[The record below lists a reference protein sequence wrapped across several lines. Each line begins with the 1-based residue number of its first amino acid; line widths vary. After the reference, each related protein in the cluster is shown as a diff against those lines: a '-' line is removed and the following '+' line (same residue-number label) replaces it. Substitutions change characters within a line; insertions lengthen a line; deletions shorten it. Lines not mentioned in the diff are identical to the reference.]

1 MYLVPYWSR
10 LIPGQGKKIKMEEKK
25 FDLNSLIGFVLL
37 GAIMIYYFYTN
48 QPTPEQIAEKK
59 AEQVQD
65 SIDKLNP
72 VTQPENAVYEQKVE
86 QVPIN
91 PSDSLAFAQSKNRLG
106 DFAYSAGLASA
117 TDHET
122 VIEND
127 LVKITVS
134 NKGGQIT
141 EVLLKNFKTY
151 NMLPLYVIKD
161 QNASLNLSFA
171 TQDNRNLQ
179 TKDLYFE
186 PNVSTNGDNQV
197 LSMRLKVAAD
207 RYLEYR
213 YELKPNDYML
223 DFAIRTQGMETA
235 INTSQA
241 INLDWQLK
249 SFRTEKSVKYE
260 NQYTDLRYLQNGE
273 FEYMNAMSDED
284 EEDVDN
290 LNWVAFKQQFFT
302 SILIAEDKFESAKL
316 ISKNLVQNEDIDT
329 IYTKKYEAFIPL
341 QAKNGELAYN
351 MNMYYGPV
359 DYEVLSK
366 YEGQQ
371 LDRIVSLGWGI
382 FRWINKFVFIPVFS
396 FLSSF
401 IGNFGIV
408 IILMTIVVRIIMS
421 PVVYKSYLSSAK
433 MKVLRPEMQE
443 INEKFKGKENAMKRQ
458 QETMAIQRKAGVNP
472 LSGCIPALIQMPVF
486 FALFRFF
493 PANIDIRQNGFL
505 WADDLSAYDEVLQL
519 PFKIPFYGDHVS
531 LFPILAS
538 VAIFFYMQMTQS
550 QQMNMQQPQQEGMP
564 DMQKMMKMMM
574 WFSPI
579 MMMFFFNSYAS
590 SLSLYY
596 FVSNLLTIV
605 IMLVIKHFIID
616 EDKIHAQ
623 IQENKKRPE
632 KKKSAFRQRLDDAM
646 KQAQEQQAQKKR

>member
-1 MYLVPYWSR
+1 
-10 LIPGQGKKIKMEEKK
+10 MEEKK

-48 QPTPEQIAEKK
+48 QPTPEEIAKQK
-59 AEQVQD
+59 VEQVQD
-65 SIDKLNP
+65 SIDRLSP
-72 VTQPENAVYEQKVE
+72 VAQPEEAVYKQQIE
-86 QVPIN
+86 QVPVKE
-91 PSDSLAFAQSKNRLG
+91 SDSLAYSQTQNRLG
-106 DFAYSAGLASA
+106 AFAYSASLPSA

-122 VIEND
+122 VIENE
-127 LVKITVS
+127 LVKITVA

-141 EVLLKNFKTY
+141 EVLLKKFLTY
-151 NMLPLYVIKD
+151 NKLPLYIIKD
-161 QNASLNLSFA
+161 HNASLNLSFA

-179 TKDLYFE
+179 TKDLFFE
-186 PNVSTNGDNQV
+186 PSLSTNGDNQV
-197 LSMRLKVAAD
+197 LSMKLKVAAN

-213 YELKPNDYML
+213 YELKPDDYML
-223 DFAIRTQGMETA
+223 DFSIRSQDMERA
-235 INTSQA
+235 INTTQVM
-241 INLDWQLK
+241 NLEWQMK

-260 NQYTDLRYLQNGE
+260 NQYTDLRYLQNDE

-302 SILIAEDKFESAKL
+302 SVLLAEDKFESAKL
-316 ISKNLVQNEDIDT
+316 ISKNLVKDEDIDT
-329 IYTKKYEAFIPL
+329 VYTKKYEAYIPL
-341 QAKNGELAYN
+341 QANNGELSYN

-359 DYEVLSK
+359 DHAMLSK
-366 YEGQQ
+366 YEGKQ
-371 LDRIVSLGWGI
+371 LDRIVSLGWGV
-382 FRWINKFVFIPVFS
+382 FRWINKFVFIPVFG

-443 INEKFKGKENAMKRQ
+443 INEKLKGKENAMKRQ

-493 PANIDIRQNGFL
+493 PANIQIRQHGFL

-538 VAIFFYMQMTQS
+538 IAIFFYMQMTQS
-550 QQMNMQQPQQEGMP
+550 QQMSMQQPTQEGMP

-579 MMMFFFNSYAS
+579 MMMVFFNTYAS

-596 FVSNLLTIV
+596 FVSNLLTII

-616 EDKIHAQ
+616 DDKIHAR

-646 KQAQEQQAQKKR
+646 KQAQEQQGKKK

>member
-1 MYLVPYWSR
+1 
-10 LIPGQGKKIKMEEKK
+10 MEEKK

-37 GAIMIYYFYTN
+37 GAIMIWYFYNN
-48 QPTPEQIAEKK
+48 QPTAEQIATQK
-59 AEQVQD
+59 AAQVQD
-65 SIDKLNP
+65 SINRLNP
-72 VTQPENAVYEQKVE
+72 VADQNDVIAQSPDPATVNTT
-86 QVPIN
+86 
-91 PSDSLAFAQSKNRLG
+91 DSLTYIQTQNRLG
-106 DFAYSAGLASA
+106 AFAYSASLPSA
-117 TDHET
+117 KDNET
-122 VIEND
+122 VLENE
-127 LVKITVS
+127 LVVIKVS

-141 EVLLKNFKTY
+141 EVLLKNYKTY
-151 NMLPLYVIKD
+151 DKLPLYIIKD

-186 PNVSTNGDNQV
+186 PSLTTNGDNQV
-197 LSMRLKVAAD
+197 LSMKLKVAANK
-207 RYLEYR
+207 YLEYR
-213 YELKPNDYML
+213 YELKPDDYML
-223 DFAIRTQGMETA
+223 DFAIKSQGIESA
-235 INTSQA
+235 INTSQN
-241 INLDWQLK
+241 INLDWKLK

-260 NQYTDLRYLQNGE
+260 NQYTDLRYLVNGE

-284 EEDVDN
+284 EEDVN
-290 LNWVAFKQQFFT
+290 GLNWVSFKQQFFT
-302 SILIAEDKFESAKL
+302 SVLLAEDKFESAKL
-316 ISKNLVQNEDIDT
+316 ISRNLIQDEDIDT
-329 IYTKKYEAFIPL
+329 VYTKQYEAYIPL
-341 QAKNGELAYN
+341 QAKNGELNYN

-359 DYEVLSK
+359 DYAILSK
-366 YEGQQ
+366 YEGKQ

-382 FRWINKFVFIPVFS
+382 FRWINKYVFIPVFS

-401 IGNFGIV
+401 IGNYGIV

-443 INEKFKGKENAMKRQ
+443 INDKLKGKENAMKRQ
-458 QETMAIQRKAGVNP
+458 QETMALQRKAGVNP

-505 WADDLSAYDEVLQL
+505 WADDLSAYDEVLSL

-550 QQMNMQQPQQEGMP
+550 QQMNMQQPAQEGMP

-596 FVSNLLTIV
+596 FVSNLLTII

-623 IQENKKRPE
+623 IQENKKKPE
-632 KKKSAFRQRLDDAM
+632 KKKSAFRQKLDDAM
-646 KQAQEQQAQKKR
+646 KQAQVQQEAKKKGKK

>member
-1 MYLVPYWSR
+1 
-10 LIPGQGKKIKMEEKK
+10 MEEKK

-37 GAIMIYYFYTN
+37 GAIMIWYFYNN
-48 QPTPEQIAEKK
+48 QPTPEQIAKQK

-65 SIDKLNP
+65 SINRSIPEANTDDAVIEP
-72 VTQPENAVYEQKVE
+72 SESTQ
-86 QVPIN
+86 IN
-91 PSDSLAFAQSKNRLG
+91 PTDSITYAQTQNRLG
-106 DFAYSAGLASA
+106 DFAYSASLPSA
-117 TDHET
+117 REHET
-122 VIEND
+122 VLEND
-127 LVKITVS
+127 LVKIKVS
-134 NKGGQIT
+134 NRGGQIT
-141 EVLLKNFKTY
+141 EVLLKNFQTY
-151 NMLPLYVIKD
+151 NKLPLYIIKG
-161 QNASLNLSFA
+161 QNASLNISFS

-179 TKDLYFE
+179 TKDLFFE
-186 PNVSTNGDNQV
+186 PSLSTTGDQQI
-197 LSMRLKVAAD
+197 LSMKLKVSAD

-213 YELKPNDYML
+213 YEMKPDDYML
-223 DFAIRTQGMETA
+223 DFSISSQGMENA
-235 INTSQA
+235 INTTQN

-249 SFRTEKSVKYE
+249 SLRTEKSVKYE

-284 EEDVDN
+284 EEDVSG
-290 LNWVAFKQQFFT
+290 LNWVSFKQQFFT
-302 SILIAEDKFESAKL
+302 SVLLADDKFESAKL
-316 ISKNLVQNEDIDT
+316 VSKNLVKNEDLDT
-329 IYTKKYEAFIPL
+329 IYTKQYAAYIPL
-341 QAKNGELAYN
+341 QAKDGELNYN
-351 MNMYYGPV
+351 LQMYYGPV
-359 DYEVLSK
+359 DYKVLSQYK
-366 YEGQQ
+366 GKQ

-382 FRWINKFVFIPVFS
+382 FRWINKFVFIPVFT

-401 IGNFGIV
+401 IGNYGIV

-443 INEKFKGKENAMKRQ
+443 INDKLKGKENAMKRQ
-458 QETMAIQRKAGVNP
+458 QETMALQRKAGVNP

-550 QQMNMQQPQQEGMP
+550 QQMNMQQPTQEGMP

-605 IMLVIKHFIID
+605 IMLIIKHFIID

-623 IQENKKRPE
+623 IQENKKKPE
-632 KKKSAFRQRLDDAM
+632 KKKSAFRQKLDDAM
-646 KQAQEQQAQKKR
+646 KQAQQQQEIQKKGKR

>member
-1 MYLVPYWSR
+1 
-10 LIPGQGKKIKMEEKK
+10 MEEKK

-48 QPTPEQIAEKK
+48 QPTQEELAKQKM
-59 AEQVQD
+59 EQVQD
-65 SIDKLNP
+65 SIDKLSP
-72 VTQPENAVYEQKVE
+72 ATEENDVVYEKVE
-86 QVPIN
+86 QAPVN
-91 PSDSLAFAQSKNRLG
+91 PSDSLAVSQAQNSLG
-106 DFAYSAGLASA
+106 AFAYSAGLPSA
-117 TDHET
+117 TNSAT
-122 VIEND
+122 VIENE
-127 LVKITVS
+127 LVKITIS

-141 EVLLKNFKTY
+141 EVLLKNFLTY
-151 NMLPLYVIKD
+151 NKLPLYVIKD

-179 TKDLYFE
+179 TKNLYFE
-186 PNVSTNGDNQV
+186 PSLSSNGDNQV
-197 LSMRLKVAAD
+197 LSMKLKVAAD

-213 YELKPNDYML
+213 YELKPDDYML
-223 DFAIRTQGMETA
+223 DFSIRTQGMDRA

-260 NQYTDLRYLQNGE
+260 NQYTDLRYLENGT

-284 EEDVDN
+284 EEDVSN

-302 SILIAEDKFESAKL
+302 SVLLAEDKFESAKL
-316 ISKNLVQNEDIDT
+316 ISKNLVVNEDIDT
-329 IYTKKYEAFIPL
+329 VYTKKYEAYIPL
-341 QAKNGELAYN
+341 TAKNGELEYN

-359 DYEVLSK
+359 DYTILSK
-366 YEGQQ
+366 YEGKQ

-443 INEKFKGKENAMKRQ
+443 INEKLKGKENAMKRQ
-458 QETMAIQRKAGVNP
+458 QETMALQRKAGVNP

-596 FVSNLLTIV
+596 FVSNLLTII

-616 EDKIHAQ
+616 EDKIHAN

-632 KKKSAFRQRLDDAM
+632 KKKSAFRQKLDDAM
-646 KQAQEQQAQKKR
+646 KQAQQQQEKQKKAGR

>member
-1 MYLVPYWSR
+1 
-10 LIPGQGKKIKMEEKK
+10 MEEKK

-37 GAIMIYYFYTN
+37 GAIMIWYFYNN
-48 QPTPEQIAEKK
+48 QPTPEQIATQK

-65 SIDKLNP
+65 SINRLSP
-72 VTQPENAVYEQKVE
+72 VSNANDAIVQSPENTTVR
-86 QVPIN
+86 PT
-91 PSDSLAFAQSKNRLG
+91 DSLSYAQTQNRLG
-106 DFAYSAGLASA
+106 AFAYSASLPSA
-117 TDHET
+117 KDNET
-122 VIEND
+122 LLENE
-127 LVKITVS
+127 LVSIKVS

-141 EVLLKNFKTY
+141 EVLLKKYTNY
-151 NMLPLYVIKD
+151 NKLPLYIIKD

-179 TKDLYFE
+179 TKDLFFE
-186 PNVSTNGDNQV
+186 PTLTQNGDNQV
-197 LSMRLKVAAD
+197 LSMKLKVAAD

-213 YELKPNDYML
+213 YELKPDDYML
-223 DFAIRTQGMETA
+223 DFAIRSQGMETA
-235 INTSQA
+235 INTSQN
-241 INLDWQLK
+241 ISLDWKLK
-249 SFRTEKSVKYE
+249 SYRTEKSVKYE
-260 NQYTDLRYLQNGE
+260 NQYTDLRYLENGV

-284 EEDVDN
+284 EEDVTG
-290 LNWVAFKQQFFT
+290 LNWVSFKQQFFT
-302 SILIAEDKFESAKL
+302 SVLIAEDKFESAKL
-316 ISKNLVQNEDIDT
+316 ISKNLVKDEDIDT
-329 IYTKKYEAFIPL
+329 IYTKQYAAYIPL
-341 QAKNGELAYN
+341 QAKNGELDYN

-371 LDRIVSLGWGI
+371 LDRIVSLGWGV
-382 FRWINKFVFIPVFS
+382 FRWINKYVFIPVFG

-443 INEKFKGKENAMKRQ
+443 INDKLKGKENAMKRQ
-458 QETMAIQRKAGVNP
+458 QQTMALQRKAGVNP

-493 PANIDIRQNGFL
+493 PANIDIRHKGFL

-550 QQMNMQQPQQEGMP
+550 QQMNMQQPAQEGMP

-579 MMMFFFNSYAS
+579 MMMFFFNTYAS

-596 FVSNLLTIV
+596 FVSNLLTII

-623 IQENKKRPE
+623 IQENKKKPE
-632 KKKSAFRQRLDDAM
+632 KKKSAFREKLDSAM
-646 KQAQEQQAQKKR
+646 KQAQQQQELKKKK

>member
-1 MYLVPYWSR
+1 
-10 LIPGQGKKIKMEEKK
+10 MEEKK

-37 GAIMIYYFYTN
+37 GAIMIWYFYNN
-48 QPTPEQIAEKK
+48 QPTPEEIATQK

-65 SIDKLNP
+65 SINRLSP
-72 VTQPENAVYEQKVE
+72 VSNTNDAIVQSPENASVR
-86 QVPIN
+86 PT
-91 PSDSLAFAQSKNRLG
+91 DSLDFVQTQNRLG
-106 DFAYSAGLASA
+106 AFAYSASLPSA
-117 TDHET
+117 RDNET
-122 VIEND
+122 LLENE
-127 LVKITVS
+127 LVSIKVS

-141 EVLLKNFKTY
+141 EVRMKNYTTY
-151 NMLPLYVIKD
+151 NKLPLYIIKD
-161 QNASLNLSFA
+161 QNASLNISFA

-179 TKDLYFE
+179 TKDLFFE
-186 PNVSTNGDNQV
+186 PTLTQNGDNQV
-197 LSMRLKVAAD
+197 LSMKLKVAAD
-207 RYLEYR
+207 KYLEYR
-213 YELKPNDYML
+213 YELKPDDYML
-223 DFAIRTQGMETA
+223 DFAIKSQGMETA
-235 INTSQA
+235 INTSQN
-241 INLDWQLK
+241 ISLDWQLK
-249 SFRTEKSVKYE
+249 SYRTEKSVKYE
-260 NQYTDLRYLQNGE
+260 NQYTDLRYLENGV

-284 EEDVDN
+284 EEDVTG
-290 LNWVAFKQQFFT
+290 LNWVSFKQQFFT
-302 SILIAEDKFESAKL
+302 SVLIAEDKFESAKL
-316 ISKNLVQNEDIDT
+316 ISKNLVKDEDIDT
-329 IYTKKYEAFIPL
+329 IYTKQYAAYIPL
-341 QAKNGELAYN
+341 QAKNGELDYN

-382 FRWINKFVFIPVFS
+382 FRWINKYVFIPVFA

-433 MKVLRPEMQE
+433 MKVLRPEMDE
-443 INEKFKGKENAMKRQ
+443 INEKLKGKENAMKRQ
-458 QETMAIQRKAGVNP
+458 QGTMALQRKAGVNP

-493 PANIDIRQNGFL
+493 PANIDIRHKGFL

-550 QQMNMQQPQQEGMP
+550 QQMNMQQPAQEGMP

-596 FVSNLLTIV
+596 FVSNLLTII

-616 EDKIHAQ
+616 EEKIHAQ
-623 IQENKKRPE
+623 IQENKKKPE
-632 KKKSAFRQRLDDAM
+632 KKKSAFREKLDGAM
-646 KQAQEQQAQKKR
+646 KQAQQQQELKKKGR

>member
-1 MYLVPYWSR
+1 
-10 LIPGQGKKIKMEEKK
+10 MEEKK

-48 QPTPEQIAEKK
+48 QPTPEQIAKQK

-65 SIDKLNP
+65 SIDQLSP
-72 VTQPENAVYEQKVE
+72 VVQPKDAVFEQQSAPE
-86 QVPIN
+86 PIK
-91 PSDSLAFAQSKNRLG
+91 PSDSLAYAQTQNRLG
-106 DFAYSAGLASA
+106 AFAYSAGLPSASGG
-117 TDHET
+117 ET
-122 VIEND
+122 VLENE
-127 LVKITVS
+127 LVKITVA
-134 NKGGQIT
+134 NKGGQIV
-141 EVLLKNFKTY
+141 EVLMKKFKTFDK
-151 NMLPLYVIKD
+151 LPLYIIKD

-186 PNVSTNGDNQV
+186 PSLSSDGNNQV
-197 LSMRLKVAAD
+197 LSMKLKVAANN
-207 RYLEYR
+207 YLEYR
-213 YELKPNDYML
+213 YELKPDDYML
-223 DFAIRTQGMETA
+223 DFAIRSQGMDRA
-235 INTSQA
+235 INSSQVM
-241 INLDWQLK
+241 NLEWQLK

-260 NQYTDLRYLQNGE
+260 NQYTDLRYLQDGE

-302 SILIAEDKFESAKL
+302 SVLLAEDKFESAKL
-316 ISKNLVQNEDIDT
+316 ISKNLVKDEDIDT
-329 IYTKKYEAFIPL
+329 VYTKKYEAYIPL
-341 QAKNGELAYN
+341 QVQNGELNYN

-359 DYEVLSK
+359 DYEVLSS
-366 YEGQQ
+366 YEGRQ

-382 FRWINKFVFIPVFS
+382 FRWINKYVFIPVFG

-443 INEKFKGKENAMKRQ
+443 INEKLKGKENAMKRQ

-493 PANIDIRQNGFL
+493 PANIDIRQHGFL

-550 QQMNMQQPQQEGMP
+550 QQMNMQQPTQEGMP

-616 EDKIHAQ
+616 EDKIHAR

-646 KQAQEQQAQKKR
+646 KQAQEQQSKKK